1 MTKQLLLTIG
11 ATSGEIPGTIK
22 KGQQTIKQWMQS
34 ENIDTTGFVID
45 NGSGLSR
52 DARIT
57 VNTLNQLARH
67 QWQSPWMPE
76 MISSLSILS
85 RDGTGKKRF
94 KNKNLEGNMHIKT
107 GIIDHVRSMAG
118 VFQSKTGKRYIVLS
132 LQNHP
137 NIHQLTGTKIQDALL
152 EWLDANG

>member
-1 MTKQLLLTIG
+1 
-11 ATSGEIPGTIK
+11 
-22 KGQQTIKQWMQS
+22 
-34 ENIDTTGFVID
+34 
-45 NGSGLSR
+45 
-52 DARIT
+52 
-57 VNTLNQLARH
+57 
-67 QWQSPWMPE
+67 MPE